1 MKSLFR
7 VAPELP
13 PPPYTWLITTCAC
26 AAQTPQDNSKASAS
40 RRANLFIETPLVRM
54 ILPMGRSPHRECPIV
69 PQHDGSR
76 MTRRGVTGFVAKMNA
91 WPSTTTNARSKT
103 RSEKHTSELQSLMRI
118 PYAVFC
124 LKQKKQKYE
133 T

>member
-40 RRANLFIETPLVRM
+40 RRANLFIETHLVRM

-76 MTRRGVTGFVAKMNA
+76 MTRRGVTGFVARMKA
-91 WPSTTTNARSKT
+91 WPSTPTNARST
-103 RSEKHTSELQSLMRI
+103 TEAIQTWPGEGPMRTTYTPPEPKH
-118 PYAVFC
+118 A
-124 LKQKKQKYE
+124 
-133 T
+133 